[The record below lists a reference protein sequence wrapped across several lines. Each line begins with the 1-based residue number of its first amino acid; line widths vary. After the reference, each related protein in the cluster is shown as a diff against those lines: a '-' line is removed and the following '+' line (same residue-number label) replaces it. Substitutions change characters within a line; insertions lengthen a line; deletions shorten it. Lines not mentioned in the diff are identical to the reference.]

1 MTYSGPPQ
9 ELPGIVADLA
19 ERLRAL
25 EARFLIQ
32 GPQGPT
38 GPAGSNSTGAS
49 PWLPIKSALV
59 TPGLSPVAS
68 VNFPIPPGFHHL
80 MLIWK
85 GRSDPAVTNQALNAQ
100 FNGDSGNNYY
110 WEPLDATNATVA
122 ASGAGGV
129 NAMRVGIIPG
139 ANATANIF
147 GGGVVTFLFHAD
159 AHYKHALAFSNAST
173 TLTGAGQQI
182 EQSGGFWASAAPI
195 TSVLVF
201 PGAGGLITDTEMSM
215 YGLV

>member
-1 MTYSGPPQ
+1 MTYSGQPQ

-25 EARFLIQ
+25 EARFLVA

-38 GPAGSNSTGAS
+38 GPAGSSSTGVS

-68 VNFPIPPGFHHL
+68 VNFPIPLGFHHL
-80 MLIWK
+80 VMFWK
-85 GRSDPAVTNQALNAQ
+85 GRSDAAVTNQALVAQ
-100 FNGDSGNNYY
+100 FNGDSGANYY
-110 WEPLDATNATVA
+110 WEPLDATNTTVA
-122 ASGAGGV
+122 ASGSGGSTSL
-129 NAMRVGIIPG
+129 RIGIIPG

-147 GGGVVTFLFHAD
+147 GGGMVTFPFHAD
-159 AHYKHALAFSNAST
+159 AHYKLGLASSNAST
-173 TLTGAGQQI
+173 TLLGTGQQI
-182 EQSGGFWASAAPI
+182 ELSGGFWANAAPI

-201 PGAGGLITDTEMSM
+201 PGAGGLITDSELTMW
-215 YGLV
+215 GIV